1 LVASHKNKE
10 TLMRSRTKL
19 IAAALVTAALA
30 AGSASVA
37 VASTTGTKPGTP
49 ASTAP
54 TGEKRAASGNPSAQP
69 GGAKAADAKAVN
81 ATAAGAKAAKAK
93 AAGAKAGP
101 QPGPGAFTAAVAG
114 ELHVGTARADAA
126 LRPLLAAPMI
136 DPSSREFAAAAS
148 SLGVT
153 PQQLVAALARAKQ
166 SLAGDK

>member
-1 LVASHKNKE
+1 
-10 TLMRSRTKL
+10 MRSRTKL

-69 GGAKAADAKAVN
+69 GGAKAA
-81 ATAAGAKAAKAK
+81 
-93 AAGAKAGP
+93 GAKAGP
-101 QPGPGAFTAAVAG
+101 QPGPGAFTAAVAR

>member
-37 VASTTGTKPGTP
+37 VASTTTTKPGTP
-49 ASTAP
+49 ASTVL
-54 TGEKRAASGNPSAQP
+54 TGEKPAASSNPSAQP
-69 GGAKAADAKAVN
+69 GGAKAANAKDVNAKA
-81 ATAAGAKAAKAK
+81 ADARAAKAK
-93 AAGAKAGP
+93 AAGAKAVA

-114 ELHVGTARADAA
+114 ALHVSTARADGA
-126 LRPLLAAPMI
+126 LRPLLAAGMI
-136 DPSSREFAAAAS
+136 DSSSREFAAAAS

-153 PQQLVAALARAKQ
+153 PQQLLAALAQAKQ
-166 SLAGDK
+166 SLAGGK